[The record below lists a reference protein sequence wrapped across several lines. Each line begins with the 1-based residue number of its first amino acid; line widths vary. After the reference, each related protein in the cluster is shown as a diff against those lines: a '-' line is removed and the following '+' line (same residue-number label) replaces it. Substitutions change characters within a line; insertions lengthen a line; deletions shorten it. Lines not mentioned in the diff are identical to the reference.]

1 MVAFLTVLLLGMT
14 GYRFLVEG
22 TSWFDGL
29 YMTFLTVT
37 TIGFSEVVNLEGNDL
52 GRAFT
57 ILIAL
62 LGIGVLTY
70 AFSNLAALIIESNFT
85 KHMKQWRME
94 QAIQKLKDHYLIC
107 GGSSV
112 GMHVAEELERTHRPF
127 VLGDL
132 DEALVEKLQ
141 DRYQYGKVLLGD
153 CTHEDFL
160 IRMGIKE
167 ARGVFVTTRNDH
179 NNIVISL
186 TSRQVRP
193 DISLVAHC
201 KDPEN
206 HRKLSAVGVNRVI
219 SPSFI
224 GGLRMASE
232 MVRPNVTNFLD
243 LMLRDTNRNL
253 RIEEVTIPAQY
264 DQQKLTDLPL
274 QSFDQTLVLAIKQ
287 ADTWDYN
294 PPADYKIQEGSH
306 LIVMT
311 SPEDLK
317 NLTARLNQ

>member
-1 MVAFLTVLLLGMT
+1 MLLYSRLRKAMVAFLTVLLLGMT

-141 DRYQYGKVLLGD
+141 DRFQYGKVLLGD

-232 MVRPNVTNFLD
+232 MVRPNVTNFA
-243 LMLRDTNRNL
+243 LRKSPFRLNTISKNWQTSLCNL
-253 RIEEVTIPAQY
+253 LIKPWSWPLSKRTPGTI
-264 DQQKLTDLPL
+264 TLPL
-274 QSFDQTLVLAIKQ
+274 ITRYRKAVI
-287 ADTWDYN
+287 
-294 PPADYKIQEGSH
+294 
-306 LIVMT
+306 
-311 SPEDLK
+311 
-317 NLTARLNQ
+317 